1 MYKYLAKGDRFS
13 RDLSL
18 FTMDAAGTHCLKAIY
33 LFAAWTYD
41 MNIYLEEILHSGITA
56 EIGNKVFLLP
66 ILRISPF

>member
-18 FTMDAAGTHCLKAIY
+18 FTMDAAGTHCLKA
-33 LFAAWTYD
+33 TYD

>member
-1 MYKYLAKGDRFS
+1 
-13 RDLSL
+13 
-18 FTMDAAGTHCLKAIY
+18 MDAAGTHCLKAIY